1 MRLSVFLGL
10 LCISVLAGSSCKTYG
25 ATSGTTSA
33 EDAIITFHDALNVLF
48 KGDAKPMKMLW
59 SHADDT
65 AYMGPMGGFDQGWD
79 AISSLWDKQAKLK
92 LGGKVVAENIHIVVG
107 PSLAIAHYMEQGANI
122 VDGQEQAVSLRT
134 TTTLRKEDGDWKVIG
149 HHTDTLPY
157 LEQ

>member
-1 MRLSVFLGL
+1 
-10 LCISVLAGSSCKTYG
+10 
-25 ATSGTTSA
+25 
-33 EDAIITFHDALNVLF
+33 
-48 KGDAKPMKMLW
+48 MLW

-122 VDGQEQAVSLRT
+122 VDGKKASSLAAGQQQRFG
-134 TTTLRKEDGDWKVIG
+134 KKMEIG
-149 HHTDTLPY
+149 R
-157 LEQ
+157 